1 MRYLMFFMV
10 MMFSNVSQAM
20 NCQNLP
26 DCESLGYSKSEDS
39 NCVEDGYM
47 YCPFD
52 QDYKVCVQ
60 YNCAAL
66 GFTTSDKTSWC
77 DEIVTC
83 KDDASYTLCNH
94 LKPEPVSCE
103 VGDVYYADGSC
114 GDVSKYTEDSGK
126 TPVGVVYYIS
136 DGGAHGKVINLHDLG
151 KASSYAEFDQTKRK
165 NFQWGAYN
173 KGISG
178 VTNWECSGSD
188 NYLTVAATGEHSN
201 PFWSAGK
208 SYTETIAKAQS
219 NNLEYAAPATLA
231 FYPPGVNQN
240 DLLVGQGK
248 WYLPTLGELMDLYGY
263 DYNNVTKCQSTD
275 GANGNT
281 KQKVNATL
289 QALKDKSAGNAETLT
304 EDYYWS
310 SSESTSYYSWYLY
323 MSNGD
328 RNYNHKIRYYYVR
341 TSLQF

>member
-1 MRYLMFFMV
+1 M
-10 MMFSNVSQAM
+10 
-20 NCQNLP
+20 
-26 DCESLGYSKSEDS
+26 
-39 NCVEDGYM
+39 
-47 YCPFD
+47 
-52 QDYKVCVQ
+52 
-60 YNCAAL
+60 
-66 GFTTSDKTSWC
+66 
-77 DEIVTC
+77 
-83 KDDASYTLCNH
+83 
-94 LKPEPVSCE
+94 
-103 VGDVYYADGSC
+103 
-114 GDVSKYTEDSGK
+114 
-126 TPVGVVYYIS
+126 
-136 DGGAHGKVINLHDLG
+136 
-151 KASSYAEFDQTKRK
+151 
-165 NFQWGAYN
+165 
-173 KGISG
+173 
-178 VTNWECSGSD
+178 
-188 NYLTVAATGEHSN
+188 
-201 PFWSAGK
+201 
-208 SYTETIAKAQS
+208 
-219 NNLEYAAPATLA
+219 
-231 FYPPGVNQN
+231 NQN